1 MNQPWAATLKCLTFC
16 LCKVPTCASTVF
28 TFVQI
33 FLSKNLF
40 LPNSP
45 HSFMDAEAVTRTN
58 KSWCSGWY
66 RGWCKL
72 DHEPKYCHCIIECTR
87 EDTVKS
93 LFLYV
98 SVTLF
103 ISDEN
108 NCWNYQAVI
117 QELNQCIQWTRTR
130 SALTCSQ
137 LLMMLLLKV
146 QNPINH
152 NCSDPNFLSPQCS
165 KWNRNWWL

>member
-33 FLSKNLF
+33 FLSKNFF

-98 SVTLF
+98 SGCDTL
-103 ISDEN
+103 
-108 NCWNYQAVI
+108 YQ
-117 QELNQCIQWTRTR
+117 WWK
-130 SALTCSQ
+130 Q
-137 LLMMLLLKV
+137 LLE
-146 QNPINH
+146 
-152 NCSDPNFLSPQCS
+152 LSGCNTRVKSMYSVNKNQVCLDLFSAIDDAIAQSS
-165 KWNRNWWL
+165 KSNKS